1 MSIAVAAASGSALY
15 RAMRMVVLMGGAILA
30 GMVQLA
36 ILPAMPEMG
45 AHFATGGRD
54 GTFIAQNVT
63 TISALSM
70 AFGGPLVGWAAGV
83 FGKRRVLLVSALI
96 FGLTGVAGAYAPDL
110 WTLLASRLL
119 LGIAA
124 AGYVTIG
131 VSYIGDYYPDPAT
144 RDRLIGWFTVIGG
157 LGSLAVLVAAGWLTK
172 EGGWHAPFALYFS
185 GLPLFL
191 IALFTITDVPAPAA
205 HTAGGPSGSV
215 LGAWWLYVLIILI
228 SISMYTVTIQGVF
241 LMNQEGITDPT
252 VTSKVILMSSI
263 GTVVGAYF
271 FRFVRPALGF
281 GLTLAATWALIA
293 VGNAG
298 FAATPNVYL
307 LSAFAGLVGIGSG
320 FMTPMMTT
328 AVLGAVPPAASARA
342 VGLAMGALFL
352 GQFLHPYALLPFRIT
367 FGLHDA
373 FLWMAGIS
381 LLAAALA
388 VVWRLRGSPRA
399 VA

>member
-1 MSIAVAAASGSALY
+1 
-15 RAMRMVVLMGGAILA
+15 MRMVVLMGGAILA

-36 ILPAMPEMG
+36 ILPAMPAMG
-45 AHFATGGRD
+45 EHFATGGRD

-70 AFGGPLVGWAAGV
+70 AFGGPLVGWAAGLA
-83 FGKRRVLLVSALI
+83 GKRRVLLVSALI
-96 FGLTGVAGAYAPDL
+96 FGLAGAAGAYAPDL

-131 VSYIGDYYPDPAT
+131 VSFIGDYYPDPVT

-157 LGSLAVLVAAGWLTK
+157 IGSLAVLVAAGWLTK

-185 GLPLFL
+185 GIPLFL
-191 IALFTITDVPAPAA
+191 IGLFTITDVPVAA
-205 HTAGGPSGSV
+205 AATASGPSGSV

-241 LMNQEGITDPT
+241 LMNEKGITDPT
-252 VTSKVILMSSI
+252 VTTRVILLTSI
-263 GTVVGAYF
+263 GTIVGAYF

-281 GLTLAATWALIA
+281 GLTLAAVWGLLAL
-293 VGNAG
+293 GNAG
-298 FAATPNVYL
+298 FATTASVFM
-307 LSAFAGLVGIGSG
+307 LSVFAGLVGIGSG
-320 FMTPMMTT
+320 FMTPMMTA
-328 AVLGAVPPAASARA
+328 AVFSSVPPSASARA
-342 VGLAMGALFL
+342 VGMAMGALFL
-352 GQFLHPYALLPFRIT
+352 GQFLHPYALLPFRVA

-373 FLWMAGIS
+373 FLWMGGIS
-381 LLAAALA
+381 LAAAVLA
-388 VVWRLRGSPRA
+388 VVWRLFGSQRA